1 MENTRARILVAEDNP
16 ALAAVIEFNLR
27 RAGCAV
33 TRMRNG
39 RLALEAAMEEDFDL
53 VVTDHQMPEMTGIE
67 LCERLRALPQYMD
80 TPIIMLTA
88 KGLELDMSNLGETVG
103 VSEYL
108 SKPFSPAELVRKIEE
123 CLISSCA
130 ITS

>member
-108 SKPFSPAELVRKIEE
+108 SKPFSPAELVRKMEE